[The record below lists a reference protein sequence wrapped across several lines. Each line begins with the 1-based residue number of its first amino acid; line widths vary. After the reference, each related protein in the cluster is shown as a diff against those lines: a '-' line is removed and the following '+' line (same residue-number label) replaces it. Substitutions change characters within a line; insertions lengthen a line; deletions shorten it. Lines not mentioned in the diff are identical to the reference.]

1 MGCVVDMGVGDMLT
15 SVVWV
20 RWVVRVVRVVWVM
33 RKLMLHDIIIA
44 IVVIDKL
51 SLRKKVE

>member
-1 MGCVVDMGVGDMLT
+1 MGCLVDMGVGDMRT

-20 RWVVRVVRVVWVM
+20 RWVVRVVWVM
-33 RKLMLHDIIIA
+33 RKRMLHDIIIVV
-44 IVVIDKL
+44 VVIDKL

>member
-20 RWVVRVVRVVWVM
+20 RWVVRVVWVM
-33 RKLMLHDIIIA
+33 SKRMLHDIIIV

>member
-1 MGCVVDMGVGDMLT
+1 MGVGDMLT